1 MGERKS
7 ERDGHS
13 VRQCGA
19 VSLQRGS
26 QSGRGVLGTCLNWL
40 IATVTAWQD
49 KAKTHR
55 NNRVTHTHTQHE
67 NICSRFK
74 IYLTKRT

>member
-1 MGERKS
+1 MGEREG
-7 ERDGHS
+7 ERDGHA

-55 NNRVTHTHTQHE
+55 NNRVTHTHTHTARKHLQS
-67 NICSRFK
+67 I
-74 IYLTKRT
+74 